1 MAARILT
8 LGQLNRSLLA
18 RQHLLARAD
27 LDSRSGIASLVAL
40 QSQIPN
46 PPYIGL
52 WTRLRRFERDDLTAL
67 LESRQV
73 VRAPWLR
80 STLHLVT
87 AADHQRFQA
96 VIQPALARG
105 LRSFF
110 GARARGLDI
119 DRLVEIAKPYL
130 EAETP
135 AIGALRDH
143 LLKHVPDQD
152 KQAMAYAV
160 RSHLP
165 LVQVPPSGTWGVGTR
180 ATYTTA
186 ESWLGPAE
194 PSDLGALFRRYLAA
208 FGPASVMDFQTW
220 TGMTGLKSLLAASLA
235 ELVDYRDDAGKV
247 CFDLPDL
254 SIEAADAPA
263 PIRFLPEYDN
273 ILIAHKDRRR
283 ILPEAHRKKV
293 FVSAGRVLGSVII
306 DGFVGAIWRVK
317 RDKARASLRVSL
329 FEAQAAETR
338 AAVESE
344 GLALLRFIADDA
356 AEFCVEF
363 AQHP

>member
-1 MAARILT
+1 MAARVLS
-8 LGQLNRSLLA
+8 LRQLNRTLLA
-18 RQHLLARAD
+18 RQLLQQRSA
-27 LDSRSGIASLVAL
+27 LDSRAAIESLVAL

-52 WTRLRRFERDDLTAL
+52 WTRLRQFERDDLTAL

-80 STLHLVT
+80 STLHLLS
-87 AADHQRFQA
+87 AADHQRFQL

-110 GARARGLDI
+110 GARAKGLDI
-119 DRLVEIAKPYL
+119 ERLIDIAKPYL
-130 EAETP
+130 EAEQP

-143 LLKHVPDQD
+143 LLKHMPNRD

-160 RSHLP
+160 RSYLP

-194 PSDLGALFRRYLAA
+194 PADLGALFRRYLAA

-220 TGMTGLKSLLAASLA
+220 TGMTSLKSQLAATLT
-235 ELVDYRDDAGKV
+235 ELVEYRDEAGKA
-247 CFDLPDL
+247 CFDLPEL
-254 SIEAADAPA
+254 RIENADAPA

-273 ILIAHKDRRR
+273 ILIAHKDRGR

-293 FVSAGRVLGSVII
+293 FVSAGRVLGSVTI
-306 DGFVGAIWRVK
+306 DGFVGAIWRVR
-317 RDKARASLRVSL
+317 RDKARATLLVSL
-329 FEAQAAETR
+329 FEAQTDGVKAAI
-338 AAVESE
+338 ESE
-344 GLALLRFIADDA
+344 GLALLRFIAEDA
-356 AEFCVEF
+356 EDFKLEF
-363 AQHP
+363 ALHG

>member
-1 MAARILT
+1 MALT
-8 LGQLNRSLLA
+8 LRQLNRTLLA
-18 RQHLLARAD
+18 RQHLLERSP
-27 LDSRSGIASLVAL
+27 LDGPAAISSLVAL

-52 WTRLRRFERDDLTAL
+52 WTRLQRFERDDLTTM

-110 GARARGLDI
+110 GARAKGLDI
-119 DRLVEIAKPYL
+119 DRLIQIAKPYL
-130 EAETP
+130 DAEQP
-135 AIGALRDH
+135 AIGALRDKLQEH
-143 LLKHVPDQD
+143 FSDQD
-152 KQAMAYAV
+152 KQALAYAV
-160 RSHLP
+160 RSYLP

-186 ESWLGPAE
+186 ESWLGRAE
-194 PSDLGALFRRYLAA
+194 PADLGALFRRYLAA
-208 FGPASVMDFQTW
+208 YGPASVMDFQTW
-220 TGMTGLKSLLAASLA
+220 TGMTSLKSQLAATLKELA
-235 ELVDYRDDAGKV
+235 EYRDDAGKA

-254 SIEAADAPA
+254 SLADPNAPA

-273 ILIAHKDRRR
+273 ILIAHRDRRR
-283 ILPEAHRKKV
+283 ILPEEHRKKV
-293 FVSAGRVLGSVII
+293 FVSAGRVLGSVLIN
-306 DGFVGAIWRVK
+306 GFVGAIWRVQQ
-317 RDKARASLRVSL
+317 DKARAILRVSL
-329 FEAQAAETR
+329 FEDASQVARDAIE
-338 AAVESE
+338 AE
-344 GLALLRFIADDA
+344 GLALLRFIADE
-356 AEFCVEF
+356 AEAYSVEF
-363 AQHP
+363 APHA